1 MIYPIYVFLDLV
13 SITSPIGIFL
23 GRISNFI
30 NGELVGKLT
39 NSNWGILFPTYDDK
53 LRHPSQLYEAF
64 LEGLVLFII
73 LNFII
78 SKENYKIGTC
88 SCAFLLF
95 YGFFRIFAE
104 LFREP
109 DQHLG
114 YYLNLFSMGMLLSF
128 LMILAGALLYY
139 FLRKKNEI

>member
-1 MIYPIYVFLDLV
+1 MVKWSV
-13 SITSPIGIFL
+13 IFP
-23 GRISNFI
+23 N
-30 NGELVGKLT
+30 VDMMK
-39 NSNWGILFPTYDDK
+39 
-53 LRHPSQLYEAF
+53 RHPSQLYEAF

-78 SKENYKIGTC
+78 SKENYKIGTVRV
-88 SCAFLLF
+88 FLLF

-128 LMILAGALLYY
+128 LMILVEHY
-139 FLRKKNEI
+139 FIIF